1 MKKIVILS
9 GAGISAESGIS
20 TFRDSGGLWEQH
32 DVMDVAS
39 VAGWKKNPALVLEF
53 YNLRRSQLEGVEP
66 NRAHFDIAAL
76 EKDYDVVVITQNV
89 DNLHEKAGSSKVIHL
104 HGELTKVRPEDSYTE
119 ADVYDESRVKDI
131 GYSAIGIGDVDERG
145 VQYRPHIVFFGEA
158 VPKLSDALRELVEA
172 DIMIIVGTSLV
183 VQPAASLWQFTPVDC
198 PVYVVDP
205 EDTPIDREESVIH
218 IKDNDGTD
226 ERINEFSIR
235 NGQDNNMGRLDLFVV
250 KLCTILHHDI
260 GSIFRRAHAGIKQT
274 ICTRGTIIRE
284 FNREFAQIRD
294 FHIGNCESVDFET
307 SLSIFIH
314 TIWAIAIRISL
325 KAANINSKRNS
336 RQ

>member
-32 DVMDVAS
+32 DVMEVAS

-53 YNLRRSQLEGVEP
+53 YNQRRSQLESVEP

-119 ADVYDESRVKDI
+119 VDGYDESRVKDI
-131 GYSAIGIGDVDERG
+131 GYSAIGMGDVDEQG
-145 VQYRPHIVFFGEA
+145 VQYRPQIVFFGEA
-158 VPKLSDALRELVEA
+158 VPKLREALRELVEA

-183 VQPAASLWQFTPVDC
+183 VQPAACLWQYTPVDC

-205 EDTPIDREESVIH
+205 EDTPIDGEESVIH
-218 IKDNDGTD
+218 IKDKATTGVAKAI
-226 ERINEFSIR
+226 E
-235 NGQDNNMGRLDLFVV
+235 LFKEENVEKSTYELV
-250 KLCTILHHDI
+250 
-260 GSIFRRAHAGIKQT
+260 
-274 ICTRGTIIRE
+274 
-284 FNREFAQIRD
+284 
-294 FHIGNCESVDFET
+294 
-307 SLSIFIH
+307 
-314 TIWAIAIRISL
+314 
-325 KAANINSKRNS
+325 
-336 RQ
+336 

>member
-9 GAGISAESGIS
+9 GAGISVESGIS

-39 VAGWKKNPALVLEF
+39 VAGWIKNPALVLEF

-131 GYSAIGIGDVDERG
+131 SYSAIGIGNVDERG

-218 IKDNDGTD
+218 IKDKATTG
-226 ERINEFSIR
+226 
-235 NGQDNNMGRLDLFVV
+235 VA
-250 KLCTILHHDI
+250 
-260 GSIFRRAHAGIKQT
+260 RAIEMLKKENIKQK
-274 ICTRGTIIRE
+274 
-284 FNREFAQIRD
+284 NR
-294 FHIGNCESVDFET
+294 
-307 SLSIFIH
+307 
-314 TIWAIAIRISL
+314 
-325 KAANINSKRNS
+325 
-336 RQ
+336 

>member
-39 VAGWKKNPALVLEF
+39 VAGWMKNPALVLEF

-131 GYSAIGIGDVDERG
+131 GYSTIGIGNVDERG

-218 IKDNDGTD
+218 IKDKATTG
-226 ERINEFSIR
+226 
-235 NGQDNNMGRLDLFVV
+235 VA
-250 KLCTILHHDI
+250 
-260 GSIFRRAHAGIKQT
+260 RAIEMLKKENIKQK
-274 ICTRGTIIRE
+274 
-284 FNREFAQIRD
+284 NR
-294 FHIGNCESVDFET
+294 
-307 SLSIFIH
+307 
-314 TIWAIAIRISL
+314 
-325 KAANINSKRNS
+325 
-336 RQ
+336 

>member
-1 MKKIVILS
+1 MEKKNSFNRPWKAEFGDMKKVVILS

-39 VAGWKKNPALVLEF
+39 VAGWKKTPALVLEF
-53 YNLRRSQLEGVEP
+53 YNLRRSHLEGVEP

-119 ADVYDESRVKDI
+119 TDVYDESRVKDI
-131 GYSAIGIGDVDERG
+131 GYSAIEIGDVDERG

-205 EDTPIDREESVIH
+205 EDTPIDSEESVIH
-218 IKDNDGTD
+218 IKDKATTGVARAIEMLNSPHKKEIDYAKLGLQ
-226 ERINEFSIR
+226 SSGCIR
-235 NGQDNNMGRLDLFVV
+235 RPNATPRPCGDSEHN
-250 KLCTILHHDI
+250 
-260 GSIFRRAHAGIKQT
+260 A
-274 ICTRGTIIRE
+274 
-284 FNREFAQIRD
+284 
-294 FHIGNCESVDFET
+294 ESG
-307 SLSIFIH
+307 
-314 TIWAIAIRISL
+314 
-325 KAANINSKRNS
+325 K
-336 RQ
+336 